1 MTEKQIIILVA
12 FGAYMLMMILIG
24 ALSSKN
30 KNNEDYF
37 LGGRGLGSWTAALS
51 AQASDMS
58 GWLLMGL
65 PGAIYIAGTGEVWIA
80 IGLLIGTILNWFLVA
95 GRLRRYTIKA
105 NNSLTIPSFFEN
117 RFRDRTGI
125 LKIVASLIIIL
136 FFAVYTASAFSSGA
150 TLFANVFG
158 KSNPTGLCTIT
169 LDTEGADMWSNL
181 HYTVEQA
188 SDDKAN
194 KVTVAA
200 EETSAEGYYLVGT
213 LGGENKW
220 QTTIGEDGKSP
231 YTADRRLTT
240 GGDGQSVV
248 SVNYELSEGDDFRVV
263 YFDGENVTQTA
274 TSQTTNNMYIIGLT
288 IAAFVIL
295 LYTLMGGFKAVCYTD
310 FIQGILMLI
319 AILAVPIIAYIG
331 LTGEFGSLSNALS
344 EHGVNDSAG
353 YLSLMKDGNGAPISW
368 KSIVSNLGWALGYF
382 GMPHILIRFMAI
394 KSDREVKK
402 SRVIAI
408 VWVILS
414 LGAACILGL
423 FARGFLSNQLFKDNS
438 ETVFIKT
445 ILQIFDSNYVLI
457 FIGGI
462 FLCGILAAIMSTA
475 DSQLLVT
482 ASAVSE
488 DMYKGA
494 INKKASEKSSLRI
507 GKIAVI
513 VIAIIAWII
522 AMNPNSSIMDLV
534 SNAWAGFG
542 AAFGPVVLLSL
553 FWKRFNLAGAIAG
566 MATGAGFVIF
576 WDYIKCT
583 TIIENGKEVAATF
596 GTSTGIYSLVIGFF
610 LAAAVAVLVSLIT
623 KAPSKEIQDEFDA
636 VKTVE
641 I

>member
-12 FGAYMLMMILIG
+12 FGFYMLMMILIG

-80 IGLLIGTILNWFLVA
+80 IGLLIGTILNWYFVA
-95 GRLRRYTIKA
+95 RRLRKYTIVS

-117 RFRDRTGI
+117 RFKDKTGI
-125 LKIVASLIIIL
+125 LKIVASLIIII

-158 KSNPTGLCTIT
+158 K
-169 LDTEGADMWSNL
+169 DTKQGVHTVSIDTDEPDMWSNL
-181 HYTVEQA
+181 HFTVEE
-188 SDDKAN
+188 N
-194 KVTVAA
+194 KGSVNVS
-200 EETSAEGYYLVGT
+200 SAEKTTEKGYYLIGT
-213 LGGENKW
+213 LKGENLW
-220 QTTIGEDGKSP
+220 TVDNEKSP
-231 YTADRRLTT
+231 LTSDRMLVADKNDNTKLSIT
-240 GGDGQSVV
+240 
-248 SVNYELSEGDDFRVV
+248 YEFSKGDDFRVA
-263 YFDGENVTQTA
+263 YFDGENITTTA
-274 TSQTTNNMYIIGLT
+274 TNQSTNNMYVIGLT

-319 AILAVPIIAYIG
+319 AILAVPIIAYIS
-331 LTGEFGSLSNALS
+331 LTGDFGSLNTALTAK
-344 EHGVNDSAG
+344 GVPDASG
-353 YLSLMKDGNGAPISW
+353 YLSLMKDSEGEQISAI
-368 KSIVSNLGWALGYF
+368 SIISNLGWALGYF
-382 GMPHILIRFMAI
+382 GMPHILVRFMAI
-394 KSDREVKK
+394 RSDKEAKK

-414 LGAACILGL
+414 LSAASLLGI
-423 FARGFLSNQLFKDNS
+423 FARGYLTNRLYGDNK

-445 ILQIFDSNYVLI
+445 ILQMFDSNFVLI

-494 INKKASEKSSLRI
+494 INKKASDKNALLI
-507 GKIAVI
+507 GKIS
-513 VIAIIAWII
+513 VIAIAIVAYVIAL
-522 AMNPNSSIMDLV
+522 NPTSSIMGLV

-542 AAFGPVVLLSL
+542 AAFGPVVLLAL
-553 FWKRFNLAGAIAG
+553 FWKRFNLPGAVAG
-566 MATGAGFVIF
+566 MATGAALVIF
-576 WDYIKCT
+576 WEYIPV
-583 TIIENGKEVAATF
+583 NGATLAA
-596 GTSTGIYSLVIGFF
+596 STGLYSLVVGFF
-610 LAAAVAVLVSLIT
+610 LAALVAVIVTLCT
-623 KAPSKEIQDEFDA
+623 KAPSKEIQDDFDK
-636 VKTVE
+636 VSTVE